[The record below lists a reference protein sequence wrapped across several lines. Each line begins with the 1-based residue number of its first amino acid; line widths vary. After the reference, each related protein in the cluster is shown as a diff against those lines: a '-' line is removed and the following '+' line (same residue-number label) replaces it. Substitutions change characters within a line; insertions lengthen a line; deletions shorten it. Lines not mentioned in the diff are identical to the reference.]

1 MNSARHGQARLKSRA
16 TRSAD
21 LRATLKDYA
30 PKFDLWYTLSPEMRE
45 QLEKEEK
52 REKLKEIEDIRKVLS
67 GLGVEEPEHLTRL
80 LQLQIFHINFDGVK
94 QHFDQMKKDLEQEYK
109 LKFETV
115 ELTRKTCVYHQAEL
129 DKTLTEIKEETVK
142 LEEAKS
148 EKLNDVH
155 VLLRSLI
162 DKNMA
167 KGEDYIKK
175 FKEIEAKRS
184 ELDARE
190 KQLDTLHEDTITK
203 LEDQN
208 FELKHEIADLKKQ
221 AALLKKKKARRPQ
234 EKQHKENMAAFAR
247 QQQTANSA
255 AIKPKK
261 TSTHKRSRN

>member
-1 MNSARHGQARLKSRA
+1 MSCARHAQARLKSRA
-16 TRSAD
+16 TRTVD

-30 PKFDLWYTLSPEMRE
+30 PAFDLWYTLSPEMRE

-52 REKLKEIEDIRKVLS
+52 SKKLKEIEEIRKVLS
-67 GLGVEEPEHLTRL
+67 RFGIEEPDHLTRL

-148 EKLNDVH
+148 EKLNDTH
-155 VLLRSLI
+155 VFLRSLI
-162 DKNMA
+162 DKQSA
-167 KGEDYIKK
+167 EFDKYTKK
-175 FKEIEAKRS
+175 TKELEEKTS

-247 QQQTANSA
+247 EQQAANSA

-261 TSTHKRSRN
+261 TPTHKRRRN

>member
-1 MNSARHGQARLKSRA
+1 MKCARHAQARLKSRA

-30 PKFDLWYTLSPEMRE
+30 PKFDLWYTLSPELRE
-45 QLEKEEK
+45 QLEKEDK
-52 REKLKEIEDIRKVLS
+52 RKKLKEIEEIWKVLS
-67 GLGVEEPEHLTRL
+67 GFGIEELDHLTRL

-129 DKTLTEIKEETVK
+129 DKTLAEIKEETKK
-142 LEEAKS
+142 LEEAKREKQS
-148 EKLNDVH
+148 EAHVYLN
-155 VLLRSLI
+155 SLI
-162 DKNMA
+162 AKEMA
-167 KGEDYIKK
+167 EGEDYIKK

-190 KQLDTLHEDTITK
+190 KQIDTLHEDTITK

-234 EKQHKENMAAFAR
+234 EKQHKQNMATFAR

>member
-1 MNSARHGQARLKSRA
+1 MKCARHAQARLKSRA

-30 PKFDLWYTLSPEMRE
+30 PKFDLWYTLSPELRE

-52 REKLKEIEDIRKVLS
+52 RKKLKEIEDIRKVLS
-67 GLGVEEPEHLTRL
+67 GLGVEKPEHLTRL

-109 LKFETV
+109 LKFDAV
-115 ELTRKTCVYHQAEL
+115 EQTRKKVEDDQAKL
-129 DKTLTEIKEETVK
+129 DKTLAEIKEETVK

-148 EKLNDVH
+148 VKQNDVH

-261 TSTHKRSRN
+261 TPTHKRSRN